1 MARLSRNV
9 SRRGFIKGTAAA
21 AGGAAALTALS
32 SCSKKGD
39 DDGTPPTVVDSSK
52 ATYVVGSGSITG
64 SYTAADSTPQASGTW
79 RLPLGATLR
88 PSEGAWKP
96 FVTPGKTA
104 TPMVRAGAVSISSGA
119 VLTLVEKARAGGNYV
134 ILDARCS
141 DSVFAWSEIDLVTR
155 SWKLYAAPMTGSA
168 LGTVTSL
175 WESDSAWDPPQFTC
189 TSTSVLWYVMPSAS
203 GGHVTESSSCYLW
216 KTGSTQ
222 ATEVVRSPGHFA
234 CEPSVSDGVAVL
246 VPRVRASAGRYYGI
260 TAYSLSDDL
269 TTVIDQLVLP
279 QSVAPMLATRI
290 DDKFAFS
297 IEANYSSGGLL
308 GQMGTYI
315 GNGSDP
321 FVVVPLEPSADV
333 SGSGG
338 VYVVKTRSSHLVV
351 NTNDKTYS
359 TIAAPNRSVD
369 YGDYPASVGKTSTL
383 VTFATVKDGATGY
396 PSSVTVRSFSL

>member
-1 MARLSRNV
+1 MGRLLGNV
-9 SRRGFIKGTAAA
+9 SRRGFLRGAALA
-21 AGGAAALTALS
+21 AGATTTLTVLS
-32 SCSKKGD
+32 SCSSKSD
-39 DDGTPPTVVDSSK
+39 DAVSSPTVVDSSQ

-64 SYTAADSTPQASGTW
+64 AYTSSDTAPQATGTW
-79 RLPLGATLR
+79 ELPLGAALR

-104 TPMVRAGAVSISSGA
+104 TPMVRAGAVSVSSGTT
-119 VLTLVEKARAGGNYV
+119 LTLVENARAGGNFV

-141 DSVFAWSEIDLVTR
+141 DQVFAWSEIDLVTR
-155 SWKLYAAPMTGSA
+155 DWKLYAAPLASSA
-168 LGTVTSL
+168 LGTVTAL
-175 WESDSAWDPPQFTC
+175 WEADSEWDPPQFTC
-189 TSTSVLWYVMPSAS
+189 SGSNVLWYVMPSAS
-203 GGHVTESSSCYLW
+203 GSHVAESSSCYLW
-216 KTGSTQ
+216 GVGSTQ

-246 VPRVRASAGRYYGI
+246 VPRVQASKGRYYGI
-260 TAYSLSDDL
+260 TAYSMDDNL

-290 DDKFAFS
+290 DDVFAFS
-297 IEANYSSGGLL
+297 IEANYGSGGLL

-321 FVVVPLEPSADV
+321 FVVVPLEPAADV
-333 SGSGG
+333 SGSDG

-351 NTNDKTYS
+351 NTNDQTYS
-359 TIAAPNRSVD
+359 TIKAPGRAVD

-383 VTFATVKDGATGY
+383 VTFATVKDGETGY
-396 PSSVTVRSFSL
+396 PSSVTMRAFSL